1 MDNLLEF
8 LHPLANASM
17 AISGDGSILDV
28 NAATVKLLKCDKHTL
43 TSKNLIDLAE
53 DPAEK
58 IRTLIQRWRKSRVMM
73 PGMVSLQVNGEKLAL
88 RCSGAVI
95 RPHGEPA
102 SHVILLQ
109 LESKNNSIKEFT
121 ALNNKISQLD
131 KEVKLRKKSQD
142 ALLKANSELETRVA
156 ERTQALNEALI
167 NSQHA
172 AKAKAEFLA
181 NMSHEIRTP
190 MNGVIGMLYLLRN
203 TKLLPEQQDM
213 ANTASYSAESLLSL
227 LNDVLD
233 YSKIESGR
241 IEIEEI
247 EFNVID
253 LIEDIAN
260 LFAPKTEE
268 KGVEIIVK
276 TSNDLPPLI
285 YSDPTRLRQVIM
297 NLTGNAVKFTEGGEI
312 VLAIENVACD
322 GDHYQL
328 KFSVKDTGIG
338 IAEVHQSKVFELF
351 KQADGGTTRKYGGT
365 GLGLSISKHLVEL
378 LGGEFQLDSA
388 LNKGSTF
395 SFVISVRAK
404 HSQTSL
410 EQKYALLQ
418 GTKALIVDDN
428 KTNLQI
434 IERLLEKWGMSYDS
448 IEDSREAMAFFEQ
461 SINDQKPYDFI
472 LSDMMMPAMDGLAL
486 ADKLLHHK
494 NIHHT
499 KFILLTSL
507 SDSKIPDR
515 ARAMGIHACLSKPV
529 RQAML
534 RDTMSNL
541 LFDASHA
548 QKVDEPINAEQT
560 VLATINEDQLIL
572 IAEDNKINQKV
583 VVGILKGLGYQ
594 GTIANNG
601 QEAFDMVNSG
611 QFAIVLMDVQMP
623 KVDGYQAT
631 RLIRAL
637 NSEKKHIPIIAMT
650 ANAMEG
656 DKEKCLAVGMNDYVS
671 KPINVNELNQV
682 LQNWL
687 DFDGHEYK
695 QVVN

>member
-8 LHPLANASM
+8 LHPLPIASI
-17 AISGDGSILDV
+17 AISGDGNILDV
-28 NAATVKLLKCDKHTL
+28 NAAAVKLLKCDKQTL
-43 TSKNLIDLAE
+43 ISKNLIDLVE
-53 DPAEK
+53 DPPEK
-58 IRTLIQRWRKSRVMM
+58 IHTLIQRWRKSRGMM
-73 PGMVSLQVNGEKLAL
+73 PGMVSIQANGETLDL

-95 RPHGEPA
+95 RTHGDPA

-109 LESKNNSIKEFT
+109 LQPKNHSTKQFS

-131 KEVKLRKKSQD
+131 KEVKLRKKAQEE
-142 ALLKANSELETRVA
+142 LQKANSELEARVA
-156 ERTQALNEALI
+156 ERTQELHEALI

-172 AKAKAEFLA
+172 AKSKAEFLA

-227 LNDVLD
+227 LNDILD

-247 EFNVID
+247 EFDIIHLV
-253 LIEDIAN
+253 EDIAN

-276 TSNDLPPLI
+276 TCNDLPPLI

-297 NLTGNAVKFTEGGEI
+297 NLTGNAVKFTESGEI
-312 VLAIENVACD
+312 VLAIENIACHD
-322 GDHYQL
+322 DHYQL
-328 KFSVKDTGIG
+328 KFSIKDTGIG
-338 IAEVHQSKVFELF
+338 IAKASQSKVFELF
-351 KQADGGTTRKYGGT
+351 KQADGGMTRKYGGT
-365 GLGLSISKHLVEL
+365 GLGLSISKHLIQL
-378 LGGEFQLDSA
+378 LGGDIQLDSE

-395 SFVISVRAK
+395 SFVLSVRAK
-404 HSQTSL
+404 HSQTSS
-410 EQKYALLQ
+410 EQKHALLQ
-418 GTKALIVDDN
+418 GTKVLIVDDN
-428 KTNLQI
+428 KTNLHI
-434 IERLLEKWGMSYDS
+434 IEKLLETWEMSYDS
-448 IEDSREAMAFFEQ
+448 IEDSLEAMALFEQ

-472 LSDMMMPAMDGLAL
+472 LSDMMMPVMDGLAL
-486 ADKLLHHK
+486 ADKVLHHK
-494 NIHHT
+494 NINHT

-507 SDSKIPDR
+507 TDNNIPDQ

-534 RDTMSNL
+534 HDTISNI
-541 LFDASHA
+541 LFESSHA
-548 QKVDEPINAEQT
+548 QTVTEPINTNKSAIT
-560 VLATINEDQLIL
+560 AINKNQLIL

-583 VVGILKGLGYQ
+583 VIGILKALGYQ
-594 GTIANNG
+594 GKIANNG

-611 QFAIVLMDVQMP
+611 QFALVLMDVQMP
-623 KVDGYQAT
+623 DVDGYQAT
-631 RLIRAL
+631 RLIRSL

-650 ANAMEG
+650 ANAMKG

-671 KPINVNELNQV
+671 KPIDVKELNQV
-682 LQNWL
+682 LQHWL
-687 DFDGHEYK
+687 DFDTCDYK
-695 QVVN
+695 RVVN